1 MAYFPAV
8 VFLGKVK
15 GTDAGLVLA
24 GRAGLGRVLHGAG
37 AGPVPAGPAALQRL
51 RRLRPWPSCESLGRY
66 FRLLGSLARYTLD
79 RELAFRGN
87 FLVKVSVEVLWLAI
101 LVAFFRTVF
110 ARTSTIAGWTE
121 PQYFFFVGCFF
132 ALNGLIEMLFLDNCN
147 EFAELVRTGD
157 LDGLLLKPIDEQFL
171 ITCRRIDWGTAPNVL
186 MGAVVMVIAL
196 VQMHWQF
203 DLVRVATFLVTF
215 VCGTAIAYSFM
226 LLLTSISVWMVRNQS
241 LMEMWWLFSS
251 VARYPKEIFA
261 GRWAEPLGT
270 FFTYIVP
277 ILVVVNVPANAMV
290 RRSIRRWF
298 Y

>member
-1 MAYFPAV
+1 MTGFKAF
-8 VFLGKVK
+8 
-15 GTDAGLVLA
+15 
-24 GRAGLGRVLHGAG
+24 
-37 AGPVPAGPAALQRL
+37 
-51 RRLRPWPSCESLGRY
+51 GRY
-66 FRLLGSLARYTLD
+66 LRLLGSLGRYTLS

-87 FLVKVSVEVLWLAI
+87 FLVKVSVEVLWLGI

-110 ARTSTIAGWTE
+110 GRTTTIAGWNE

-132 ALNGLIEMLFLDNCN
+132 AINGLIEMLFLDNCN

-171 ITCRRIDWGTAPNVL
+171 ITCRRIDWGTAPNIL
-186 MGAVVMVIAL
+186 MGSALMVIAL
-196 VQMHWQF
+196 MQMHWQF
-203 DLVRVATFLVTF
+203 DALRVLTFLLTI

-261 GRWAEPLGT
+261 GGWAEPLGT
-270 FFTYIVP
+270 FFTYIMP
-277 ILVVVNVPANAMV
+277 ILVVVNVPANVLVRALDPRMV
-290 RRSIRRWF
+290 VFSIAAAVFLLWLSRRFFHYALRSYRSASS
-298 Y
+298 

>member
-1 MAYFPAV
+1 MTV
-8 VFLGKVK
+8 VQTF
-15 GTDAGLVLA
+15 
-24 GRAGLGRVLHGAG
+24 
-37 AGPVPAGPAALQRL
+37 
-51 RRLRPWPSCESLGRY
+51 GRY
-66 FRLLGSLARYTLD
+66 LRLLGSLGRFTLS

-87 FLVKVSVEVLWLAI
+87 FLVKVSVEALWLAI

-110 ARTSTIAGWTE
+110 ARTSAIAGWNE

-132 ALNGLIEMLFLDNCN
+132 AMNGLIEMLFLDNCN

-171 ITCRRIDWGTAPNVL
+171 ITCRRIDWGCFPNIL
-186 MGAVVMVIAL
+186 MGSILMVISL
-196 VQMHWQF
+196 FQMHWQF
-203 DLVRVATFLVTF
+203 DVLRLLTFLLTMI
-215 VCGTAIAYSFM
+215 CGTAIAYSFM

-261 GRWAEPLGT
+261 GGWAEPLGN
-270 FFTYIVP
+270 FFTYFVP

-290 RRSIRRWF
+290 RVFDPWMVVLIMAAAVVLLWVSRRFFHHALRSYRSASS
-298 Y
+298 

>member
-1 MAYFPAV
+1 M
-8 VFLGKVK
+8 G
-15 GTDAGLVLA
+15 VL
-24 GRAGLGRVLHGAG
+24 
-37 AGPVPAGPAALQRL
+37 RL
-51 RRLRPWPSCESLGRY
+51 LSRY
-66 FRLLGSLARYTLD
+66 SRLLGSLGKFTLT

-110 ARTSTIAGWTE
+110 ARTSAIAGWNE

-132 ALNGLIEMLFLDNCN
+132 AINGLIEMLFLDNCN

-157 LDGLLLKPIDEQFL
+157 LDGLLLKPIDEQFI
-171 ITCRRIDWGTAPNVL
+171 ITCRRIDWGTAPNILMGSVL
-186 MGAVVMVIAL
+186 MIISL

-203 DLVRVATFLVTF
+203 DIVRIVAFLATV

-251 VARYPKEIFA
+251 VARYPKEIFV
-261 GRWAEPLGT
+261 GPWAEPVGA
-270 FFTYIVP
+270 FFTYILP
-277 ILVVVNVPANAMV
+277 ILVVVNVPANVMV
-290 RRSIRRWF
+290 RVLDPWMIGLIMVAAVLLLWVSRRFFQYALRSYRSASS
-298 Y
+298 